1 MTLQLVLLIVL
12 FSDLNV
18 SQYEIQDYFVQ
29 GLHGAVQ
36 NQKTV
41 GVLNFS
47 QMKTKFCVVD
57 IEKQVV
63 TEVDDPRLKIFGS
76 RNVLSYGDGFMI
88 INHKKG
94 FVVSGDFEFSRPV
107 SLDSVAGWPM
117 DLLLIATQQ
126 IHPGVFFCRFA
137 NKKRNYSLGVLD
149 LGKNA
154 YQELYA
160 FRQSDG
166 FHVAVYQNQDN
177 YYFLNN
183 DTAALEAYDASFK
196 LQQQLLPTRDPLMRK
211 KTSRLY
217 RRHPYRTQLNT
228 VFADATTIWFYISEP
243 DESGTGRRQ
252 KHYKLQDGKLH
263 AVTDSRVIL
272 ARVEGKQLAF
282 DTEEGLFEIVSEA
295 Q

>member
-1 MTLQLVLLIVL
+1 MTLQFVLLIVL

-47 QMKTKFCVVD
+47 QMKTKFCLVD

-76 RNVLSYGDGFMI
+76 RNVLSYGDGFMV

-94 FVVSGDFEFSRPV
+94 FVVSREFKFSQSV
-107 SLDSVAGWPM
+107 ALDSVAGWPM

-137 NKKRNYSLGVLD
+137 NKSRTYSLGILD
-149 LGKNA
+149 LGKNT
-154 YQELYA
+154 YQELYGY
-160 FRQSDG
+160 RQSDG

-183 DTAALEAYDASFK
+183 DTAALEVYDASFK

-211 KTSRLY
+211 KTDRLY
-217 RRHPYRTQLNT
+217 RRHPYRTQLRAT
-228 VFADATTIWFYISEP
+228 FADATAIWFHVSEA
-243 DESGTGRRQ
+243 DEPGTGRRR

-263 AVTDSRVIL
+263 VVADNRVIL

-282 DTEEGLFEIVSEA
+282 DTEEGMFEIVSMA